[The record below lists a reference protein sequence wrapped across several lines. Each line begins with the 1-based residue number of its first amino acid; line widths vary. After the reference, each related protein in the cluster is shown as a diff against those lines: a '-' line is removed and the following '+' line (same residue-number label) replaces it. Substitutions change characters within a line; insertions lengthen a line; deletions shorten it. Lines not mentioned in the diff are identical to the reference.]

1 MITPR
6 PLSGLLGP
14 QTYPQNPVLPPVSKG
29 LLNLQQ
35 NGFGGFMLMPPHPPP
50 HPAIS
55 PQDRL
60 RMRQELMD
68 DLDFLRQLPQ
78 P

>member
-1 MITPR
+1 MISQTPL
-6 PLSGLLGP
+6 PGLLGP
-14 QTYPQNPVLPPVSKG
+14 QTYPQNPVLPPASKG
-29 LLNLQQ
+29 LLNLQK
-35 NGFGGFMLMPPHPPP
+35 NGFGGFMLMPPQPPP
-50 HPAIS
+50 RPVLT